1 MKTDKRSITKAGLV
15 VFLLILALIYREA
28 VLGFIIKIFDVCS
41 PIFIGLVIAYI
52 LNILMSFY
60 ERHYFTKYEKRKIV
74 IKSKKPVCLIAS
86 VITFAGII
94 ALLIKLVIPELV
106 SCIRLLAAGIPDAM
120 DKMLANE
127 FMTQILPENIIKS
140 LSSIDW
146 KEFAKTIT
154 NGLGTAA
161 ETIFTAVSSVISSI
175 ATAFI
180 SIVFSI
186 YLLLDREN
194 LLNQSRR
201 ILDAF
206 LPEKF
211 NLRARYVLHVLNDSF
226 KKYIVGQFSE
236 ALILGGLCIIGML
249 ILRLPY
255 AVMIGTLIG
264 FTALIPIAGA
274 YIGAAVGAIMIF
286 TVSPIKALFFLIFIV
301 VLQQI
306 EGNLIYPK
314 VVGKSIGLPAI
325 FVLTAITIGG
335 GLMGIG
341 GMLIGVPIT
350 SALYRL
356 VREELHSREKEES
369 EMSVEE

>member
-60 ERHYFTKYEKRKIV
+60 ERHYFNKYEKRKIV

-106 SCIRLLAAGIPDAM
+106 SCIRLLASGIPDAM
-120 DKMLANE
+120 DKVLANE

-146 KEFAKTIT
+146 KGFAKTIT

-369 EMSVEE
+369 EMLVEE

>member
-106 SCIRLLAAGIPDAM
+106 SCIRLLASGIPDAM
-120 DKMLANE
+120 DKVLANE

>member
-106 SCIRLLAAGIPDAM
+106 SCIRLLASGIPDAM
-120 DKMLANE
+120 DKVLANE

-146 KEFAKTIT
+146 KGFAKTIT

-236 ALILGGLCIIGML
+236 ALILGGL
-249 ILRLPY
+249 
-255 AVMIGTLIG
+255 
-264 FTALIPIAGA
+264 
-274 YIGAAVGAIMIF
+274 
-286 TVSPIKALFFLIFIV
+286 
-301 VLQQI
+301 
-306 EGNLIYPK
+306 
-314 VVGKSIGLPAI
+314 
-325 FVLTAITIGG
+325 
-335 GLMGIG
+335 
-341 GMLIGVPIT
+341 
-350 SALYRL
+350 
-356 VREELHSREKEES
+356 
-369 EMSVEE
+369 

>member
-74 IKSKKPVCLIAS
+74 IKSKKSVCLIAS

-106 SCIRLLAAGIPDAM
+106 SCIRLLASGIPDAM
-120 DKMLANE
+120 DKVLANE

-180 SIVFSI
+180 SIVFYI

>member
-106 SCIRLLAAGIPDAM
+106 SCIRLLASGIPDAM
-120 DKMLANE
+120 DKVLANE

-146 KEFAKTIT
+146 KGFAKTIT

>member
-74 IKSKKPVCLIAS
+74 IKSKKSVCLIAS

-106 SCIRLLAAGIPDAM
+106 SCIRLLASGIPDAM
-120 DKMLANE
+120 DKVLANE

>member
-1 MKTDKRSITKAGLV
+1 
-15 VFLLILALIYREA
+15 
-28 VLGFIIKIFDVCS
+28 
-41 PIFIGLVIAYI
+41 
-52 LNILMSFY
+52 
-60 ERHYFTKYEKRKIV
+60 
-74 IKSKKPVCLIAS
+74 
-86 VITFAGII
+86 
-94 ALLIKLVIPELV
+94 
-106 SCIRLLAAGIPDAM
+106 
-120 DKMLANE
+120 
-127 FMTQILPENIIKS
+127 
-140 LSSIDW
+140 
-146 KEFAKTIT
+146 
-154 NGLGTAA
+154 
-161 ETIFTAVSSVISSI
+161 
-175 ATAFI
+175 
-180 SIVFSI
+180 
-186 YLLLDREN
+186 
-194 LLNQSRR
+194 
-201 ILDAF
+201 
-206 LPEKF
+206 
-211 NLRARYVLHVLNDSF
+211 
-226 KKYIVGQFSE
+226 
-236 ALILGGLCIIGML
+236 
-249 ILRLPY
+249 
-255 AVMIGTLIG
+255 MIGTLIG

>member
-52 LNILMSFY
+52 LNILMSYY
-60 ERHYFTKYEKRKIV
+60 ERHYFTEYEKRKIV

-106 SCIRLLAAGIPDAM
+106 SCIRLLASGIPDAM
-120 DKMLANE
+120 DKVLANE

-146 KEFAKTIT
+146 KGFAKTIT

-264 FTALIPIAGA
+264 LTALIPIAGA

>member
-120 DKMLANE
+120 DKILANE

-146 KEFAKTIT
+146 KEFARTIT